1 MQYRQRRF
9 FKGRRQRRLLRIS
22 STSSTFHDSDRKP
35 EVNAAGMSSRRRSI
49 AAMSRRA
56 SPNRAAKDSGQPA
69 PLLDMRLSRSV
80 ARVVIAS
87 LGAAVVIT
95 LGCGQSPGWPSPLPT
110 PGTTQQRSASQLALS
125 LFEAARMHAGLT
137 TSALTWA
144 TGEDGQVR
152 WTNGPCDFVPGGS
165 VQASLDGGVP
175 PSSGMFLPT
184 GSHLYVVSF
193 SNCLVDGWTGTLNGV
208 ASAAYNAAEWS
219 NVTVTVSAD
228 SVRGRYLH
236 FLSDLN
242 DVTADGSAVW
252 TRVGIGSSSTQTQT
266 YTPTA
271 GSRLVNNSTT
281 NVATFG
287 GGSYSEIRYP
297 AKGEEH
303 RFDNLKVATNG
314 TEYTLNGSLDTTY
327 GFSGSRTHTGEVR
340 IINNGTLVARIYGDA
355 RNALTTEVLVPLV
368 PF

>member
-1 MQYRQRRF
+1 M
-9 FKGRRQRRLLRIS
+9 
-22 STSSTFHDSDRKP
+22 
-35 EVNAAGMSSRRRSI
+35 
-49 AAMSRRA
+49 
-56 SPNRAAKDSGQPA
+56 
-69 PLLDMRLSRSV
+69 
-80 ARVVIAS
+80 
-87 LGAAVVIT
+87 
-95 LGCGQSPGWPSPLPT
+95 
-110 PGTTQQRSASQLALS
+110 
-125 LFEAARMHAGLT
+125 
-137 TSALTWA
+137 
-144 TGEDGQVR
+144 
-152 WTNGPCDFVPGGS
+152 
-165 VQASLDGGVP
+165 QASLDGGVP
-175 PSSGMFLPT
+175 PSSGTFLPT
-184 GSHLYVVSF
+184 GSHMYVVSF

-208 ASAAYNAAEWS
+208 ASAAYDAAEWS

-266 YTPTA
+266 YTPA
-271 GSRLVNNSTT
+271 PGSRLVNNSTT

-297 AKGEEH
+297 AKGEEQ
-303 RFDNLKVATNG
+303 RFDNLKVAING

-327 GFSGSRTHTGEVR
+327 GSSGSRTHTGEVR

-355 RNALTTEVLVPLV
+355 RNALTIEVLVPLV